1 MFVMPDAVPSSAGAT
16 ERRTAVGT
24 VGSAIEIPIPTI
36 IERAEAGPGGTG
48 GAAPAARAS
57 PEPHPPAER
66 ELVEQLT
73 SAFEANDVD
82 GIVALLAAD
91 VRLSMP
97 PLPLE
102 YHGRDL
108 VAKFLAATGLRP
120 RRRSRLIPTRAN
132 GQPAFGLYVQDPRTG
147 ICHTA
152 GLLVLTLTGDKICAM
167 TGFDTSVPPLFG
179 LPRTLPG

>member
-16 ERRTAVGT
+16 EPRTAVGT

-91 VRLSMP
+91 VRLNMP

-102 YHGRDL
+102 YHGVEQAARFL
-108 VAKFLAATGLRP
+108 GVVAALHHE
-120 RRRSRLIPTRAN
+120 RRIVATRAN
-132 GQPAFGLYVQDPRTG
+132 GQPALALYARDPGAPVYR
-147 ICHTA
+147 A
-152 GLLVLTLTGDKICAM
+152 LGLLVVTLAGDRIGAI
-167 TGFDTSVPPLFG
+167 TRFDTVLFPQFG
-179 LPRTLPG
+179 LPRALPAS